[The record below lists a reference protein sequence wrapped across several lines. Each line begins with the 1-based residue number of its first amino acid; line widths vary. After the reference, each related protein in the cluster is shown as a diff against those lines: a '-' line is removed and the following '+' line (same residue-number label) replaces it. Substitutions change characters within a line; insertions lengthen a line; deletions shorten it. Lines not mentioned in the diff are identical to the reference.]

1 MSIDNFD
8 LISSMF
14 DFSES
19 DNMFFH
25 CQIVQRAKDHKEE
38 KVREGAVNTYFIRS
52 AEHLMKLKDE
62 IILLCEHY
70 KARAY
75 INVGAKKF
83 EQLQLLTLTKIAN
96 DIGQKIIRNPRKCLS
111 SAAGELKSAAPKWIV
126 DVDDM
131 SLKEKIKL
139 KLFELYEDAWRRK
152 NLTIIKEE
160 LSKGVLNE
168 YIYAEIPTKQGCHL
182 IVKPFNTML
191 FSEAFPN
198 VDIHKNSMGT
208 LLYYPD
214 SINSTYCCSECG
226 GTNVQVQAWVDAN
239 TSEYLSDINDD
250 NCCWCEDCQKH
261 TTLKE
266 YCERK

>member
-38 KVREGAVNTYFIRS
+38 KVREGAINTYFIRS
-52 AEHLMKLKDE
+52 AEQLMKLKDE
-62 IILLCEHY
+62 IILLCEYY

-75 INVGAKKF
+75 INVASKKV

-96 DIGQKIIRNPRKCLS
+96 DIGQKIIRNPRKCLN

-126 DVDDM
+126 DVDDIT
-131 SLKEKIKL
+131 LKEKIEA
-139 KLFELYEDAWRRK
+139 KLFELYEDTWRRK
-152 NLTIIKEE
+152 SHNYKEKLPE
-160 LSKGVLNE
+160 DVLKE
-168 YIYAEIPTKQGCHL
+168 CIYAEIPTKQGCHL

-191 FSEAFPN
+191 FSKSFPS

-239 TSEYLSDINDD
+239 TSEYLSDVYDD
-250 NCCWCEDCQKH
+250 DSCWCEDCQKH

-266 YCERK
+266 CCESK

>member
-1 MSIDNFD
+1 MPIDNFD

-14 DFSES
+14 YFTES

-38 KVREGAVNTYFIRS
+38 KVREGAINTYFIRS

-96 DIGQKIIRNPRKCLS
+96 DIGQKIIRNPRKSLN
-111 SAAGELKSAAPKWIV
+111 SAAGELKPTTSKWIV

-131 SLKEKIKL
+131 RLKEKIKL
-139 KLFELYEDAWRRK
+139 KLFELYKDVWRRK
-152 NLTIIKEE
+152 SYNYKEE
-160 LSKGVLNE
+160 LSENILKD

-198 VDIHKNSMGT
+198 VDIHKNSMGI
-208 LLYYPD
+208 LLYYPN
-214 SINSTYCCSECG
+214 I
-226 GTNVQVQAWVDAN
+226 
-239 TSEYLSDINDD
+239 
-250 NCCWCEDCQKH
+250 K
-261 TTLKE
+261 
-266 YCERK
+266 